1 MTELPAV
8 DMWTDG
14 ACRGNPGPGG
24 WAVLIRLASTTGTR
38 AREKEVSGGEPLT
51 TNNRME
57 LLAAIRG
64 LEALKKPC
72 RVRLHTDS
80 TYVRDGITRWIHKW
94 RQNGWR
100 TSDKKP
106 VKNAELWQELV
117 DATEPHRVE
126 WHWVK
131 GHSGHPENDRVDAL
145 ACAEA
150 DEQRKHHRL

>member
-8 DMWTDG
+8 DIFTDG

-24 WAVLIRLASTTGTR
+24 WAALLRTGGKE
-38 AREKEVSGGEPLT
+38 RELSGGEAPT

-57 LLAAIRG
+57 LMAAI
-64 LEALKKPC
+64 EALQALKRPC
-72 RVRLHTDS
+72 RVKLYTDS
-80 TYVRDGITRWIHKW
+80 VYVRDGITKW
-94 RQNGWR
+94 VHGWRRNGWR
-100 TSDKKP
+100 TADKKP
-106 VKNAELWQELV
+106 VKNAELWQQLIE
-117 DATEPHRVE
+117 ASAPHRID

-150 DEQRKHHRL
+150 DRRR